1 MKRKLRCV
9 FAAPTL
15 SLCCTSN
22 ACNSSGIHEP
32 TIEYER
38 NASTPS
44 PTLPRCGRCASCE
57 GGGRT
62 AEDWMAVGV
71 SRYRY
76 LRNPQHLFP
85 RKDSLPRGG
94 GAGLPLKKANAFF
107 KGTRGGGSKPTSA
120 ASLNTHAKHSKKPKY
135 TNQPSDMK
143 EMPSTPSPA
152 LLRAPRKMQS
162 HFAWEPARCGLR
174 PARERAVRRELQTFM
189 PASAT

>member
-107 KGTRGGGSKPTSA
+107 KGTRGGGSKQPAQLPFYIHPSA
-120 ASLNTHAKHSKKPKY
+120 HRVCKSPQPGETHES
-135 TNQPSDMK
+135 
-143 EMPSTPSPA
+143 
-152 LLRAPRKMQS
+152 
-162 HFAWEPARCGLR
+162 ARPCPVAAAGIYA
-174 PARERAVRRELQTFM
+174 ARF
-189 PASAT
+189 